1 MPKRSTVKSLPKAV
15 KEWLDA
21 ALVESN
27 FSGYRELEAELKARG
42 YDISK
47 SAVHRYGQALERRL
61 AAIKASTEAAKVITQ
76 NISDD
81 NASQSTA
88 LLEMIQSEILSI
100 LVQLEEAEGEENQMA
115 RLKAMSFLG
124 KNISPLISA
133 GVSLKK
139 YQTEIKARAETAAKE
154 VEKIVK
160 KNGLTEEAADTVR
173 KHILGIA

>member
-100 LVQLEEAEGEENQMA
+100 LVQLEEAEGEKNQMA

-139 YQTEIKARAETAAKE
+139 YQAEIKARAEAAAKE
-154 VEKIVK
+154 VDKVVK
-160 KNGLTEEAADTVR
+160 KNGLTEETAEQIR
-173 KHILGIA
+173 KQILGIV

>member
-47 SAVHRYGQALERRL
+47 SAVHRYGQVLERRL